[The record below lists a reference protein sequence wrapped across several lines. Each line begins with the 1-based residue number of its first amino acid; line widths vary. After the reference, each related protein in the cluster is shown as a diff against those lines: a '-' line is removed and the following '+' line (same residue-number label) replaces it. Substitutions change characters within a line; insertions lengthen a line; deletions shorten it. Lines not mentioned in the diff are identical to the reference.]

1 MKSNQK
7 VDNAIIMAAGKST
20 RFSPLSYEYPKALVE
35 VKGEILIERQIR
47 QLKEAGIND
56 ISVVVGYMKE
66 KFFYLEDKLGVQ
78 IVENPEY
85 DIRNNSSSLY
95 YVKEKLANTYICSA
109 DNYFKENVFEPYAE
123 KSYYSAVYVEGH
135 SDEWC
140 LSTNEDDLIVDAII
154 GCEDSWIMLGH
165 VYFDRAFSEKF
176 VDILENIYHLEE
188 TKSKFW
194 EDIYMDNIDYLNLYI
209 KKYSDDVIF
218 EFDTLD
224 ELRQFDTSY
233 NENTRSKILKEIA
246 IQLNT
251 EEKNLINLTP
261 ILKSG
266 DSIGFEFV
274 KNNECYE
281 YFYKNHKI
289 VKKTVEA

>member
-109 DNYFKENVFEPYAE
+109 DNYFKENVFQSHVE
-123 KSYYSAVYVEGH
+123 KAYYSAVYIEGE

-140 LSTNEDDLIVDAII
+140 LTTDESGLIKDAVI
-154 GCEDSWIMLGH
+154 GCTDSWIMLGH
-165 VYFDRAFSEKF
+165 VYFDKEFSNKF
-176 VDILENIYHLEE
+176 VSLLEEIYHLEG

-194 EDIYMDNIDYLNLYI
+194 EDIYIENIDVLNLYI
-209 KKYSDDVIF
+209 KKYSDNVIF

-224 ELRQFDTSY
+224 ELRDFDKSY
-233 NENTRSKILKEIA
+233 NENTRSKILKNIA
-246 IQLNT
+246 DKLNT
-251 EEKNLINLTP
+251 KEKYLTELVP

-266 DSIGFEFV
+266 DSIGFEFLE
-274 KNNECYE
+274 NNNKYQ
-281 YFYKNHKI
+281 YYYRDRKI
-289 VKKTVEA
+289 VKKALEA